1 MSMKRHKNAAREG
14 ANFFFVL
21 LVLFV
26 VQPSAA
32 LSAKQF
38 PPILA
43 VDEVGELN

>member
-1 MSMKRHKNAAREG
+1 MSMKRHENAAREG
-14 ANFFFVL
+14 ANFFVL